1 MGSTGLRGT
10 DRSTEARDNGGTE
23 YSWERQRLEP
33 ACACS
38 FVRSFVPFFHPF
50 FFPTASLF
58 VSHFVAL
65 AGMELITQTKLTLN
79 LCPCLPRTGIVR
91 ACQPYPA

>member
-1 MGSTGLRGT
+1 MVEQNTAGRG
-10 DRSTEARDNGGTE
+10 RDWN
-23 YSWERQRLEP
+23 LHVLVL
-33 ACACS
+33 S

-91 ACQPYPA
+91 AC